1 MLELGVLMLNNN
13 PEVFIVLFGFL
24 AILTLGAILGEV
36 AVWVAKRFGFDDPDP
51 TDFMARLEAGEVLDK
66 DNMFR

>member
-1 MLELGVLMLNNN
+1 MTKYDN

-24 AILTLGAILGEV
+24 AILTLGALLGEV
-36 AVWVAKRFGFDDPDP
+36 AVWVAKRFGFDDLDP

-66 DNMFR
+66 DNMFG

>member
-1 MLELGVLMLNNN
+1 MTKYDN

-24 AILTLGAILGEV
+24 AILTLGALLGEV

-51 TDFMARLEAGEVLDK
+51 TDFIARLEAGEVLDK
-66 DNMFR
+66 DNMFG